1 MCCLCPLSQGATAVD
16 WPTFDSL
23 HTCKCASPIVHDY
36 GLFLH
41 IDYID
46 PSTKH

>member
-16 WPTFDSL
+16 WLTFDSS

>member
-16 WPTFDSL
+16 WLTFDSL